1 MPGARPE
8 LIRAVAMLE
17 PWEGGADQGLWVVHE
32 LDRVDKHRLV
42 LSAAVT
48 LGRIERHGDSYDLT
62 TVKKYSGFDV
72 NRPLPMEPV
81 EWTPV
86 EEGTVLMLPLADASF
101 GVTATTLKF
110 DVVLAEP
117 QALRNMPAAAAMMT
131 LVSSAEEII
140 RDLSPL
146 A

>member
-1 MPGARPE
+1 M
-8 LIRAVAMLE
+8 
-17 PWEGGADQGLWVVHE
+17 
-32 LDRVDKHRLV
+32 
-42 LSAAVT
+42 
-48 LGRIERHGDSYDLT
+48 
-62 TVKKYSGFDV
+62 KKYSGFDV
-72 NRPLPMEPV
+72 NPPLPMEPV

-86 EEGTVLMLPLADASF
+86 EEGTVLTLPLADASF

-117 QALRNMPAAAAMMT
+117 QALRNMSAAAAMMT

-140 RDLSPL
+140 RELSPL

>member
-1 MPGARPE
+1 
-8 LIRAVAMLE
+8 
-17 PWEGGADQGLWVVHE
+17 
-32 LDRVDKHRLV
+32 
-42 LSAAVT
+42 
-48 LGRIERHGDSYDLT
+48 
-62 TVKKYSGFDV
+62 
-72 NRPLPMEPV
+72 
-81 EWTPV
+81 
-86 EEGTVLMLPLADASF
+86 MLPLADASF

>member
-1 MPGARPE
+1 MPGVRPE

-17 PWEGGADQGLWVVHE
+17 PWEGGADQGLWAVHE

-48 LGRIERHGDSYDLT
+48 LGTIELHGNSYDLT

-72 NRPLPMEPV
+72 NRPLPTEPI

-86 EEGTVLMLPLADASF
+86 EEGTVLTLPLAVASF
-101 GVTATTLKF
+101 GVTAMKLKF
-110 DVVLAEP
+110 GVVLAEP

-131 LVSSAEEII
+131 LISSAEQII
-140 RDLSPL
+140 RRLSPL